1 MDPFEIYYVK
11 DIYHLLSKE
20 GPGGYVGDSWGHL
33 EWFNSFK
40 GVYVEI
46 NSKLPLNKG

>member
-20 GPGGYVGDSWGHL
+20 GPGGYVVGDS
-33 EWFNSFK
+33 
-40 GVYVEI
+40 
-46 NSKLPLNKG
+46 